1 ELEQRAAPRFRL
13 VIGAEAAR
21 EGLGS
26 VLTELA
32 RLLTSRFD
40 EIVLGRH
47 SLSPRSEIRAR
58 SARSVAAR
66 RLLLRLLV
74 GRLQQVDLDELIEVP
89 VEHGLRVRDLVVR
102 TLVFDHRVGLKRVG
116 AGLRPEADLALV
128 AAEALFELGLPLA
141 AGLLVEHAAE
151 HLHRGLAVLML
162 RALRLTA
169 DDEARRNVA
178 DANRRLGP
186 VDVL

>member
-1 ELEQRAAPRFRL
+1 LERGGLVSRQQLLTDQGLGFSVRRAHDEERASLGDDTAVQRVVERVLAKLGLDRKLGAPRFVAGELEQRAAPRFRL

-74 GRLQQVDLDELIEVP
+74 GRLQQVDLDELI
-89 VEHGLRVRDLVVR
+89 
-102 TLVFDHRVGLKRVG
+102 
-116 AGLRPEADLALV
+116 
-128 AAEALFELGLPLA
+128 
-141 AGLLVEHAAE
+141 
-151 HLHRGLAVLML
+151 
-162 RALRLTA
+162 
-169 DDEARRNVA
+169 
-178 DANRRLGP
+178 
-186 VDVL
+186 